1 MIFRYQASNRQGER
15 LKGEIEADSPVQA
28 RQRLREQQLQ
38 PLSLHPIG
46 SGQGRFFR
54 RRALSA
60 AECTLL
66 TRQLATLVSAALPL
80 EQALLALENQTTRPA
95 GRTMLHAIRQKVL
108 EGAAL
113 ADAVALWPA
122 IFPPLY
128 QAMIA
133 AGEASGRLG
142 SVLEQLADYS
152 EKTQNMKSKLTQALI
167 YPLLLTLVALGVI
180 TLLLTTVV
188 PTVVEQF
195 VHMKQVLPLSTRLLM
210 SISEKVR
217 LCALPLLLVLLL
229 AAACAHK
236 LLQQPAYCLRWH
248 RAKLRLPVAGRIV
261 LDLNLARYAR
271 TLSILSNSA
280 VPLLEGMHIGAT
292 VLGNQFIRQQL
303 QHAAERVREGSSLTL
318 ALEKTQLLSPMMRHM
333 IASGESSGEIDS
345 MLTRSADIQDNAFI
359 SQMTLA
365 VSLFEPLVV
374 IVMAAVV
381 LFIVLAI
388 LQPILQLNNL
398 TG

>member
-1 MIFRYQASNRQGER
+1 MLFRYQASNRQGER
-15 LKGEIEADSPVQA
+15 LKGEIEADSPLQA

-38 PLSLHPIG
+38 PLSLQLMG

-54 RRALSA
+54 RRPLSA

-133 AGEASGRLG
+133 AGETSGRLG

-152 EKTQNMKSKLTQALI
+152 EKTQNIKSKLTQALI

-180 TLLLTTVV
+180 ALLLLTVV

-210 SISEKVR
+210 SISDKVR

-236 LLQQPAYCLRWH
+236 LLQQPAYRLRWH

-292 VLGNQFIRQQL
+292 VLSNQFIRQQL

-318 ALEKTQLLSPMMRHM
+318 ALEQTQLLSPMMRHM

>member
-1 MIFRYQASNRQGER
+1 
-15 LKGEIEADSPVQA
+15 
-28 RQRLREQQLQ
+28 
-38 PLSLHPIG
+38 
-46 SGQGRFFR
+46 
-54 RRALSA
+54 
-60 AECTLL
+60 
-66 TRQLATLVSAALPL
+66 
-80 EQALLALENQTTRPA
+80 
-95 GRTMLHAIRQKVL
+95 
-108 EGAAL
+108 
-113 ADAVALWPA
+113 
-122 IFPPLY
+122 
-128 QAMIA
+128 
-133 AGEASGRLG
+133 
-142 SVLEQLADYS
+142 
-152 EKTQNMKSKLTQALI
+152 
-167 YPLLLTLVALGVI
+167 
-180 TLLLTTVV
+180 
-188 PTVVEQF
+188 
-195 VHMKQVLPLSTRLLM
+195 MKQVLPLSTRLLM

-229 AAACAHK
+229 ASACAHK
-236 LLQQPAYCLRWH
+236 LLQQSAYCLRWH

-292 VLGNQFIRQQL
+292 VLSNQFIRQQL